1 MSKLRQAIVRSWEI
15 WIVNIFF
22 YFFSFRLQCFYF
34 TLFSLSNYNYHSEH
48 GQKKTVGDEF
58 IYICLV
64 ELIAHTN
71 YAFMVWKA
79 CDSFPSFTWWYGY
92 ISIRGSLSS
101 VGWARKPVSSITLQK
116 LTATCKWTQLDA
128 TLATNLSIQNFP
140 KSFLKLN

>member
-1 MSKLRQAIVRSWEI
+1 M
-15 WIVNIFF
+15 FF
-22 YFFSFRLQCFYF
+22 WSIPSNVFFLCLITNS
-34 TLFSLSNYNYHSEH
+34 TM
-48 GQKKTVGDEF
+48 KKSVGDEF

-92 ISIRGSLSS
+92 ISIQGSLSS

-116 LTATCKWTQLDA
+116 LTATCKWTQLEM
-128 TLATNLSIQNFP
+128 TPTNLSIKDFP
-140 KSFLKLN
+140 KSQESSQTKQKIKTVNLRILHPLA